1 MIFLAW
7 ISSSFFF
14 FFKIYIDVK
23 FLTRD
28 CQRTSTKQWWGLSK
42 WQFCRQILQGI
53 FYTNTKDNRVVEMSI
68 NMIRS
73 QKKNTYFIPCRKEKF
88 GGATLLHH
96 WRFIFQW
103 AFPAKAENK
112 HFTKEDKNQPHFDA
126 CLREKKSKKVNLC

>member
-1 MIFLAW
+1 MFKL
-7 ISSSFFF
+7 FFVCFF

-68 NMIRS
+68 NMIWS
-73 QKKNTYFIPCRKEKF
+73 QKKYIFYSLPERKV
-88 GGATLLHH
+88 
-96 WRFIFQW
+96 WRRYIITSLKVH
-103 AFPAKAENK
+103 FPMSISCESRKQS
-112 HFTKEDKNQPHFDA
+112 FTKEDKNQPHFDA
-126 CLREKKSKKVNLC
+126 CLREKRAKKVNLC